1 MAKSVDV
8 YRRAWG
14 GSGQRDGK
22 LELVFALT
30 TDFADGKSQ
39 EFWRAQKQCGEPA
52 HFVGAAERCR
62 SERASGK
69 LSSLGVRNRRRISS
83 R

>member
-1 MAKSVDV
+1 VAKSVDV

-39 EFWRAQKQCGEPA
+39 DTATATATAYAGTDF
-52 HFVGAAERCR
+52 
-62 SERASGK
+62 GK
-69 LSSLGVRNRRRISS
+69 F
-83 R
+83 